1 MIKCP
6 YCHSSNSAMMYD
18 YNSDGT
24 AGKKRVVSYRRN
36 GKEILVPTNER
47 LCVDC
52 GGIFVSKKDC
62 HKIKASMEK
71 ALETADDM
79 MRGAKYE

>member
-6 YCHSSNSAMMYD
+6 YCHSSNSAMLYTNTTD
-18 YNSDGT
+18 R
-24 AGKKRVVSYRRN
+24 KRMVSYKKN

-52 GGIFVSKKDC
+52 GGIFVAKKDC
-62 HKIKASMEK
+62 HKIKASMERVLK
-71 ALETADDM
+71 KSENR
-79 MRGAKYE
+79 MRGVTYG